1 MAGPGGK
8 ASMADMAIHGTLAA
22 SVRHILPAC
31 VGWED
36 TLWALTR
43 CRLEADIDARLG
55 AHCGLGKVFPSI
67 LHPQPAYRL
76 LKASDVFIIDVFSTG
91 ACKEK
96 YYFQDETAFQAFLAF
111 LPYFALACPLPHIM
125 DLVKTRFTRM
135 IAIHAQHEEMH
146 AKLYD
151 DKLHSGR
158 GG

>member
-1 MAGPGGK
+1 MSTAGPGVK
-8 ASMADMAIHGTLAA
+8 ASLADMAIHGTLAA

-31 VGWED
+31 AGWED

-43 CRLEADIDARLG
+43 CRLEADVDARLG

-76 LKASDVFIIDVFSTG
+76 LYASDVFTIDVFSTG
-91 ACKEK
+91 ACKK
-96 YYFQDETAFQAFLAF
+96 KHYFQDEIAFQAFL
-111 LPYFALACPLPHIM
+111 PYFGLACPLPHVM
-125 DLVKTRFTRM
+125 DLVKTRVTRV
-135 IAIHAQHEEMH
+135 IALHAQHQEVH

-151 DKLHSGR
+151 DKLHPGR